1 MQREVPLNQAQ
12 RLLAPRPVCLLTARY
27 KGRVNA
33 MTLAWACPV
42 SLEPPLLAL
51 VIHPAHYTHD
61 LLARSEECV
70 LNLPGRPL
78 AELAVKLGS
87 VSGAN
92 EDKVKSCALRLEA
105 GQRVDA
111 PRIEGC
117 LAYLEC
123 AVVERLSPGDHT
135 LFIVQIVG
143 AWAEEE
149 AFGETWLLPEGNE
162 ELAPLVHLGGSE
174 FCLPGK
180 RWTATASPS

>member
-1 MQREVPLNQAQ
+1 MLREIPLTKAH
-12 RLLAPRPVCLLTARY
+12 RLLAPRPVCLVTARY

-33 MTLAWACPV
+33 MPAAWVGPI

-51 VIHPAHYTHD
+51 AIHPSHYTHD
-61 LLARSEECV
+61 LLARGEECV
-70 LNLPGRPL
+70 LCLPGRPL
-78 AELAVKLGS
+78 AELVVKLGS

-92 EDKVKSCALRLEA
+92 VDKVVTCGLRLVDA
-105 GQRVDA
+105 QRVEP

-123 AVVERLSPGDHT
+123 AMVERLSPGDHT
-135 LFIVQIVG
+135 LFIAQIAG

-180 RWTATASPS
+180 RWTVSA